1 MDNFTDEDI
10 DLFCFDYKKHIL
22 SNPLLNSKIPVWV
35 EYLKTKQHYRQNG
48 MEEDYFFKKRFRIN
62 DEDLITIH
70 KLIDRI
76 KRGKTLTKQSNSN
89 IRGTSQTFGS
99 NIYSTFD
106 ETIDYQNEK
115 PKFELMN
122 EIAPAL
128 DAYNRK
134 MKKHQ
139 KRHKWKNETNQ
150 RIWEN
155 PGRYSNNNFDENSDG
170 LDDYKSKFTTQ
181 FPNKFHPMGCVQ
193 DEPDRYYTEDLYS
206 TRPQIEFDVQDFAR
220 TQMYNMNKTNI
231 IQQLDKM
238 NDILDSNNLITNDFD
253 TEYKRSVPVINSKK
267 KVSFENKIDYCIGNN
282 ELTNKNRSE
291 WKFGNGMING
301 LEQGLGGPMH
311 YAGSPEATRLW
322 QDVDLLANRGNT
334 RNTGVKNR
342 NPFEHQ
348 FDYLDGN
355 YNRVPDPRI
364 VGTSSRIDNRSTF
377 TPFDI

>member
-1 MDNFTDEDI
+1 MDNFLDEDI
-10 DLFCFDYKKHIL
+10 DLFCSDYKQHVA

-48 MEEDYFFKKRFRIN
+48 MEEDYFFRRRFGIT
-62 DEDLITIH
+62 DEDLMTIH

-76 KRGKTLTKQSNSN
+76 KRGKTLTKISSGPN
-89 IRGTSQTFGS
+89 IRGASQSFGS

-106 ETIDYQNEK
+106 ETANYDNEK

-122 EIAPAL
+122 EIAPAM

-139 KRHKWKNETNQ
+139 KRHKWKQDTNPSV
-150 RIWEN
+150 WEN
-155 PGRYSNNNFDENSDG
+155 P
-170 LDDYKSKFTTQ
+170 SKY
-181 FPNKFHPMGCVQ
+181 HPEGCVQ
-193 DEPDRYYTEDLYS
+193 NEPDRYYTEDLYS
-206 TRPQIEFDVQDFAR
+206 TRPQIEFDTQDFAR
-220 TQMYNMNKTNI
+220 TQMFNMNKTNI

-267 KVSFENKIDYCIGNN
+267 KVSFENKIDYQIGNN
-282 ELTNKNRSE
+282 ELTNENRAG
-291 WKFGNGMING
+291 WKFGNGMVSG
-301 LEQGLGGPMH
+301 LEQGIGGPTH

-322 QDVDLLANRGNT
+322 QDVDLIADRGNT

-364 VGTSSRIDNRSTF
+364 VGTSSRIENRSTF
-377 TPFDI
+377 KR

>member
-10 DLFCFDYKKHIL
+10 DLFCLDYTKHIA

-48 MEEDYFFKKRFRIN
+48 MEEDYFFKKRFRISN
-62 DEDLITIH
+62 DDLLIIH

-99 NIYSTFD
+99 NIYSSFD
-106 ETIDYQNEK
+106 ETTDYENVK
-115 PKFELMN
+115 PTFELMN
-122 EIAPAL
+122 EISGAM
-128 DAYNRK
+128 DDYKQK

-139 KRHKWKNETNQ
+139 KRHKWKGSTEQ
-150 RIWEN
+150 RVWEN
-155 PGRYSNNNFDENSDG
+155 PGKFPNGNPN
-170 LDDYKSKFTTQ
+170 FTTN
-181 FPNKFHPMGCVQ
+181 FSSEFHPEGCVQ

-238 NDILDSNNLITNDFD
+238 NDILDSNNLITNEFD

-267 KVSFENKIDYCIGNN
+267 KVSFENNIDYTIGNN
-282 ELTNKNRSE
+282 ELTNENRDG
-291 WKFGNGMING
+291 WKFGNGMVNG
-301 LEQGLGGPMH
+301 LEQGIGGLSEPHKNSQGNFIRGPTH

-322 QDVDLLANRGNT
+322 QDVDLLAGRGNT

-348 FDYLDGN
+348 FDYLDSN

-364 VGTSSRIDNRSTF
+364 VGTSSRLENRSTF
-377 TPFDI
+377 KR

>member
-1 MDNFTDEDI
+1 MDNFLDEDI
-10 DLFCFDYKKHIL
+10 NLFCSDYKEHIA

-48 MEEDYFFKKRFRIN
+48 MDEDYFFKRRFGIT

-76 KRGKTLTKQSNSN
+76 KRGKTLTKVSNSN
-89 IRGTSQTFGS
+89 IRGTSQAFGS

-106 ETIDYQNEK
+106 ETVNYDNAN
-115 PKFELMN
+115 PTFEIMN
-122 EIAPAL
+122 EIAPAM

-139 KRHKWKNETNQ
+139 KRHKWKQSTDS
-150 RIWEN
+150 RVWED
-155 PGRYSNNNFDENSDG
+155 P
-170 LDDYKSKFTTQ
+170 SKYG
-181 FPNKFHPMGCVQ
+181 NLHPEGCVQ
-193 DEPDRYYTEDLYS
+193 DEPDRYYTEELYS
-206 TRPQIEFDVQDFAR
+206 TRPQVEFDVQDFAR

-238 NDILDSNNLITNDFD
+238 NDILDSNNLLTNEFD
-253 TEYKRSVPVINSKK
+253 NEYKRSVPVINSKK

-282 ELTNKNRSE
+282 ELTEQNRAN
-291 WKFGNGMING
+291 WKFGNGMVSG
-301 LEQGLGGPMH
+301 LEQGIGGTTK
-311 YAGSPEATRLW
+311 YTGSPEADRLW
-322 QDVDLLANRGNT
+322 QDVDLLAGRGLT
-334 RNTGVKNR
+334 RKPAITNR
-342 NPFEHQ
+342 NAFEHQ

-364 VGTSSRIDNRSTF
+364 VGTSSRLENRSTF
-377 TPFDI
+377 KR

>member
-1 MDNFTDEDI
+1 MDNFSDEDI
-10 DLFCFDYKKHIL
+10 NLFCADYKQHVAT
-22 SNPLLNSKIPVWV
+22 NPLLNSKIPVWV

-48 MEEDYFFKKRFRIN
+48 MEEDYFFRRRFGIT
-62 DEDLITIH
+62 DEDLVTIY

-76 KRGKTLTKQSNSN
+76 KRGKTLTKISSGPN
-89 IRGTSQTFGS
+89 IRGANQTIGS

-106 ETIDYQNEK
+106 ENKNYDNIEPT
-115 PKFELMN
+115 FELLN
-122 EIAPAL
+122 EIAPAMNE
-128 DAYNRK
+128 YNHK

-139 KRHKWKNETNQ
+139 KRHKWKQ
-150 RIWEN
+150 
-155 PGRYSNNNFDENSDG
+155 SNNPRVWEDPS
-170 LDDYKSKFTTQ
+170 
-181 FPNKFHPMGCVQ
+181 KFHPEGCIQ

-206 TRPQIEFDVQDFAR
+206 TRPQIEFDTQDFAR
-220 TQMYNMNKTNI
+220 TQMFNMNKTNI

-267 KVSFENKIDYCIGNN
+267 KVSFENKIDYSIGNN
-282 ELTNKNRSE
+282 ELTNDNRSE
-291 WKFGNGMING
+291 WKFGNGMVSG
-301 LEQGLGGPMH
+301 LEQGIGGLSEPNKRGPNH

-322 QDVDLLANRGNT
+322 QDVDLLAGRGNT

-342 NPFEHQ
+342 NSFEHQ

-364 VGTSSRIDNRSTF
+364 IGTSSRIENRSTF
-377 TPFDI
+377 KR

>member
-1 MDNFTDEDI
+1 MDNFLDEDI
-10 DLFCFDYKKHIL
+10 DLFCADYKKHVA

-48 MEEDYFFKKRFRIN
+48 MEEDYFFRRRFAIT
-62 DEDLITIH
+62 DEDLMTIH

-76 KRGKTLTKQSNSN
+76 KRGKTLTKTESGNN
-89 IRGTSQTFGS
+89 IRGASQTFGS

-106 ETIDYQNEK
+106 ERANYDNEK
-115 PKFELMN
+115 PTFELMN
-122 EIAPAL
+122 EIAPAM

-139 KRHKWKNETNQ
+139 KRHKWKQSANP
-150 RIWEN
+150 RVWED
-155 PGRYSNNNFDENSDG
+155 PSN
-170 LDDYKSKFTTQ
+170 Y
-181 FPNKFHPMGCVQ
+181 HPEGCIQ
-193 DEPDRYYTEDLYS
+193 DEVDRYYTEELYS
-206 TRPQIEFDVQDFAR
+206 TRPQVEFDTQDFAK
-220 TQMYNMNKTNI
+220 TQMFNMNKTNI

-238 NDILDSNNLITNDFD
+238 NDILDSNNLITNEFD

-282 ELTNKNRSE
+282 VLNNENRSNV
-291 WKFGNGMING
+291 KFGNGMVNG
-301 LEQGLGGPMH
+301 LEQGIGGPT
-311 YAGSPEATRLW
+311 YYTGSPEENRLW
-322 QDVDLLANRGNT
+322 QDVDLLAGRGNT
-334 RNTGVKNR
+334 RNTAVKNR

-364 VGTSSRIDNRSTF
+364 VGTSSRIENRSTF
-377 TPFDI
+377 KR